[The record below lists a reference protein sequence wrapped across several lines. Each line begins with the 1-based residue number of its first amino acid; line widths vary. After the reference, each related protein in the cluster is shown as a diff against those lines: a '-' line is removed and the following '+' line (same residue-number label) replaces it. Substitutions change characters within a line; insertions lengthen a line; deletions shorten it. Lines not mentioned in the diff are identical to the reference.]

1 MADAARCPGPGSE
14 EVLMENQEGSSAGI
28 DSETPGASAPDKP
41 VCLIVLGMAGSGK
54 TTFVQRLTAH
64 LHYLKSPPYVINL
77 DPAVHTVPFP
87 ANIDIRD
94 TVNYKEVMKQYG
106 LGPNGGIVTSL
117 NLFATRFDQV
127 MQFIEKKQHNHR
139 YVLIDTPGQIEVF
152 TWSASGTIIT
162 EALASSFPCVVIY
175 VMDTSRS
182 VNPVTFMSNMLYA
195 CSILYK
201 TKLPFI
207 VVMNK
212 TDIIDHSFA
221 VEWMQ
226 DFEVFQDAL
235 NQETSYVSNLT
246 RSMSLVLDEF
256 YTNLRVVGVSAV
268 TGSGLDELFVQ
279 VEDAAKEYER
289 DYRPEYERL
298 RKQLAEAQSKKQQ
311 EQLERLRKDL
321 GAVDITNTPSAE
333 DTDIAGPSDL
343 IMTRGNLDEEEEE
356 GESDTDDIDH
366 TVTEESRERD
376 AFGNFLKQ
384 RKEVVQKHVA
394 SVVNFPATRTVR
406 ALTKPGVRFSNKRDS
421 GEDQEDSS
429 EMNLHGSEP
438 TPPPPPSGLL
448 DQSQP
453 KTEHHCREST
463 YLTTVSLEENSGSSS
478 SMTLAAYREKMRELP
493 LLSLFCSCIRPQP
506 RDDTGDTKEAGMV
519 DLNLCNI
526 REMEVIELSK
536 RASGQ
541 AFEVI
546 LKPPTFD
553 GGPELR
559 ATTPPRPKPSLE
571 EIQKKLNAAQERR
584 KCQEA
589 ELLKHLAERRE
600 HEREVAQKA
609 LTKERQ
615 ECRADANKEQQ
626 QMHLN
631 ASQEQLQEED
641 KHSMEVS

>member
-1 MADAARCPGPGSE
+1 MAEAAQSPAAE
-14 EVLMENQEGSSAGI
+14 EVLMENQESSAAGT
-28 DSETPGASAPDKP
+28 DSGTPGAAARDKP

-64 LHYLKSPPYVINL
+64 LHSQKAPPYVINL
-77 DPAVHTVPFP
+77 DPAVHEVPFP

-127 MQFIEKKQHNHR
+127 MQFIEKKQQNHR

-279 VEDAAKEYER
+279 VEDAADEYER
-289 DYRPEYERL
+289 EYRPEYERL
-298 RKQLAEAQSKKQQ
+298 RKQLADAQSKKQQ
-311 EQLERLRKDL
+311 QQLERLRKDL
-321 GAVDITNTPSAE
+321 GAVDMTNTPKTA
-333 DTDIAGPSDL
+333 DIAGPSDL
-343 IMTRGNLDEEEEE
+343 IMTRGNPDEEEEE
-356 GESDTDDIDH
+356 EDSDTDDIDH
-366 TVTEESRERD
+366 SATEESKEAD
-376 AFGNFLKQ
+376 AFGNFLTE
-384 RKEVVQKHVA
+384 RREVVQ
-394 SVVNFPATRTVR
+394 VR
-406 ALTKPGVRFSNKRDS
+406 NKKCAV
-421 GEDQEDSS
+421 
-429 EMNLHGSEP
+429 P
-438 TPPPPPSGLL
+438 
-448 DQSQP
+448 
-453 KTEHHCREST
+453 
-463 YLTTVSLEENSGSSS
+463 
-478 SMTLAAYREKMRELP
+478 
-493 LLSLFCSCIRPQP
+493 
-506 RDDTGDTKEAGMV
+506 
-519 DLNLCNI
+519 
-526 REMEVIELSK
+526 
-536 RASGQ
+536 
-541 AFEVI
+541 
-546 LKPPTFD
+546 D
-553 GGPELR
+553 GP
-559 ATTPPRPKPSLE
+559 
-571 EIQKKLNAAQERR
+571 
-584 KCQEA
+584 
-589 ELLKHLAERRE
+589 
-600 HEREVAQKA
+600 
-609 LTKERQ
+609 
-615 ECRADANKEQQ
+615 
-626 QMHLN
+626 
-631 ASQEQLQEED
+631 
-641 KHSMEVS
+641 